1 MGLKKI
7 PVGPQD
13 YPLQLVWGV
22 PPIALS
28 RVLFGFI
35 KVFMFIT
42 RILLDKKSH
51 QIIAQSNGNLFLLTP
66 PGSAAVT
73 GGSAGAGWLR
83 VAPRRGLGLSC
94 GEWPRRCASRGVL
107 PQLLH
112 GTAGASRQQKPWHV
126 MEAEARKSPRRSCDR
141 PCSEPDKAQLG
152 FQAWAKRLHV

>member
-35 KVFMFIT
+35 KVFIFIT

-66 PGSAAVT
+66 PGLAAVT
-73 GGSAGAGWLR
+73 GGSSGAGWLR

-94 GEWPRRCASRGVL
+94 GEWPRRCALTRCIATAAARHGGGVS
-107 PQLLH
+107 
-112 GTAGASRQQKPWHV
+112 A
-126 MEAEARKSPRRSCDR
+126 AEAVARH
-141 PCSEPDKAQLG
+141 G
-152 FQAWAKRLHV
+152 G